1 MATLELRIDWSD
13 LDLFGHV
20 NNVAY
25 FKYIQAARVGFC
37 EQVGLTSMNEKGK
50 PGFIIAATNC
60 IFKKPL
66 HFPGSIFVHTELE
79 WIKNTSFRINHKV
92 CDKTGETCAE
102 AHDVLVVFDYELNQ
116 AVPVSE
122 TLRVLMEEKTA

>member
-1 MATLELRIDWSD
+1 MAVLDLRIDWSD

-20 NNVAY
+20 NNVAF

-37 EQVGLTSMNEKGK
+37 EHIGLTTLNDQSR

-66 HFPGSIFVHTELE
+66 HFPGSVKVTTTTA
-79 WIKNTSFRINHKV
+79 WIKNTSFQLNHILT
-92 CDKTGETCAE
+92 DKNGETVAE
-102 AHDVLVVFDYELNQ
+102 AYDILVVFDYEKNQ
-116 AVPVSE
+116 PVPVDE
-122 TLRVLMEEKTA
+122 PLRKKIEEHV